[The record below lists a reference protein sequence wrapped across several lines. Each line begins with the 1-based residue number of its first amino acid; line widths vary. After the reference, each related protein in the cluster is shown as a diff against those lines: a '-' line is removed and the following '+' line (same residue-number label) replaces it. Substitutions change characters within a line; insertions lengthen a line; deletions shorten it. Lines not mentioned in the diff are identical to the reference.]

1 MIPYLLAVLG
11 GYLIGGSRKEYKKGG
26 KVASSKTES
35 FRDGGEVKELWYVT
49 DERGSVKNLSTTK
62 QKAEVFLKTALKY
75 SGDIYYVKVPLRDWE
90 DEKVNAGNIKQYAKM
105 WSKYTDGGM
114 PSFYPD
120 LEKRAKRAY
129 DYLYK
134 TGSQHMYPEL
144 KGDWEEDK
152 DFWIEEYLDR
162 MEKRDD

>member
-26 KVASSKTES
+26 KVAS
-35 FRDGGEVKELWYVT
+35 
-49 DERGSVKNLSTTK
+49 
-62 QKAEVFLKTALKY
+62 
-75 SGDIYYVKVPLRDWE
+75 
-90 DEKVNAGNIKQYAKM
+90 
-105 WSKYTDGGM
+105 SKYTDGGM